1 MDFPLFHLDFAG
13 SRMMVAVIAIIHV
26 LINHALAVGF
36 IPLVTL
42 MEFRGYQKKKLNVE
56 EGVAW
61 DNMAYRLIFIAFI
74 ITTSLGAL
82 TGVGIWFS
90 ASLANPVAIGSL
102 IRVFYFMW
110 FAEWIVFVLE
120 VVFIMIYFLT
130 WKKANESPKQK
141 RRHILFGAGLS
152 IFTWLTLAI
161 IVGILGFMMD
171 PGSWTQNKTLLSGF
185 LNPIYI
191 PQVVFRTGVAIM
203 MAGTVALMITAYTIK
218 KTNRYKSSILRNISI
233 WILIWMPVVAVGA
246 YSYYWYIPRAML
258 GNLQVAVTTQQ
269 FQQWYDSI
277 LVILIVV
284 VSMGFAISILGA
296 VAPKRL
302 PKHLLIIPVI
312 ASFLF
317 LGVFER
323 VREFIRKP
331 YVISEYMYAN
341 GILVDELPLYQQQ
354 GLLKHTPYSSI
365 ETITEENKYEA
376 GEAVFNLACTRC
388 HTTHGINSVVN
399 NFESMYGKDNPMN
412 REAMKTYMKNMHNV
426 RYYMPPF
433 PGNDEELDALAEY
446 IIRQQQQPNSLEGA
460 QIKGVD
466 VKELIK

>member
-1 MDFPLFHLDFAG
+1 
-13 SRMMVAVIAIIHV
+13 
-26 LINHALAVGF
+26 
-36 IPLVTL
+36 
-42 MEFRGYQKKKLNVE
+42 
-56 EGVAW
+56 
-61 DNMAYRLIFIAFI
+61 
-74 ITTSLGAL
+74 
-82 TGVGIWFS
+82 
-90 ASLANPVAIGSL
+90 
-102 IRVFYFMW
+102 
-110 FAEWIVFVLE
+110 
-120 VVFIMIYFLT
+120 
-130 WKKANESPKQK
+130 
-141 RRHILFGAGLS
+141 
-152 IFTWLTLAI
+152 
-161 IVGILGFMMD
+161 
-171 PGSWTQNKTLLSGF
+171 
-185 LNPIYI
+185 
-191 PQVVFRTGVAIM
+191 
-203 MAGTVALMITAYTIK
+203 
-218 KTNRYKSSILRNISI
+218 
-233 WILIWMPVVAVGA
+233 
-246 YSYYWYIPRAML
+246 
-258 GNLQVAVTTQQ
+258 
-269 FQQWYDSI
+269 
-277 LVILIVV
+277 ILIVV

-388 HTTHGINSVVN
+388 HTTHGINSVVK